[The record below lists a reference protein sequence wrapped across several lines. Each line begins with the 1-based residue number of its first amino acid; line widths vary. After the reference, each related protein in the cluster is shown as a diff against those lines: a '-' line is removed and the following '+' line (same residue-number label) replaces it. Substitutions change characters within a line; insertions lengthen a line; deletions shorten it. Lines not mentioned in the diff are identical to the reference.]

1 MVPAYYALLASVIQL
16 QEPCGGKLAVLLYVC
31 QQSPGNNNK
40 KKRGGGG
47 YTFKSLTAY
56 TGQPTIKKYLCI
68 TSTTAFVPLGM
79 FPENKYALANSPC
92 TRAAYSLVYPH
103 TRTHTLWVQTV
114 LVVCLTLCTKP
125 TLYLR
130 PFVVDLSSWAKYG
143 RPYWAWSAPSITV
156 LIASV
161 DAAACALLKWYMPRS
176 SLTYNY
182 KHHHTHV
189 RCNRWGTE
197 H

>member
-1 MVPAYYALLASVIQL
+1 MYARRVL
-16 QEPCGGKLAVLLYVC
+16 QGSGKTAMCV
-31 QQSPGNNNK
+31 NK
-40 KKRGGGG
+40 
-47 YTFKSLTAY
+47 
-56 TGQPTIKKYLCI
+56 GQPISQTPQCDKGPVNNLNHSIGATWHVPGKKICVSKLPMHKSSIQSCL
-68 TSTTAFVPLGM
+68 FL
-79 FPENKYALANSPC
+79 
-92 TRAAYSLVYPH
+92 H
-103 TRTHTLWVQTV
+103 THTMYGFTA
-114 LVVCLTLCTKP
+114 LVISFMLCSKP

-130 PFVVDLSSWAKYG
+130 PLVVDLSSCAKYG